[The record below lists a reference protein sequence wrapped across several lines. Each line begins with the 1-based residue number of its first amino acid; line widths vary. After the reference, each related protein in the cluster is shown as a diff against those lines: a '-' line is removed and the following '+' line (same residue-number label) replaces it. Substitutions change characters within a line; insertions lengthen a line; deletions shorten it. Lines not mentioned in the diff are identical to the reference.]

1 MWNKEVTERP
11 QAIVRVA
18 GVADV
23 IATVKAV
30 APHAGRL
37 PFCIKAGG
45 HGRRCLVDDG
55 IVIDLRKMNGVKV
68 DPYKRQVVVEA
79 GALLGDVDHEASAH
93 GLVVP
98 AGKY

>member
-1 MWNKEVTERP
+1 
-11 QAIVRVA
+11 
-18 GVADV
+18 
-23 IATVKAV
+23 
-30 APHAGRL
+30 
-37 PFCIKAGG
+37 
-45 HGRRCLVDDG
+45 
-55 IVIDLRKMNGVKV
+55 MNGVKV